1 MAKLEPAPD
10 PSMED
15 ILASIR
21 RIISDGDDGRKTP
34 PTPHLAVVERAPVQI
49 RGANREAAPSEEP
62 APPLA
67 AIASAV
73 VRADRAESVPGRKA
87 QEGRLDL
94 PPAPANASGGP
105 APVKPVILDSLEDE
119 PEIAVA
125 RIGSAPPPAFEI
137 EPVDDDP
144 APVMPP
150 IVAAAAAPSNRP
162 EKARAPQPAPELPR
176 AAPELPRATP
186 ASPAEAG
193 LLSAQADAAVHS
205 AFDQLAGIMLS
216 RESRTLEDIVKD
228 MMRPMLRDW
237 LDDNLPPLVER
248 LVREEIQRVSRGR
261 R

>member
-21 RIISDGDDGRKTP
+21 RIISDGDDSRKAP

-49 RGANREAAPSEEP
+49 RPGSKDAAQADEPSP
-62 APPLA
+62 QLA

-73 VRADRAESVPGRKA
+73 VRADRAESVPGRRA

-94 PPAPANASGGP
+94 PPAPANASSAP
-105 APVKPVILDSLEDE
+105 ATMAPVILDSLEDE

-125 RIGSAPPPAFEI
+125 RIGSPPPPAFDI
-137 EPVDDDP
+137 DSGDVDP

-150 IVAAAAAPSNRP
+150 IVAAAAAPSGRP
-162 EKARAPQPAPELPR
+162 EKARAPQPAPDLPR
-176 AAPELPRATP
+176 AAQP
-186 ASPAEAG
+186 AAEAG
-193 LLSAQADAAVHS
+193 LLSAQADAAVHN

-216 RESRTLEDIVKD
+216 RDSRTLEDIVKD

>member
-21 RIISDGDDGRKTP
+21 RIISDGDDSRKAP
-34 PTPHLAVVERAPVQI
+34 PTPHLAVVERAPVQTRSGGNDGI
-49 RGANREAAPSEEP
+49 PPEEP
-62 APPLA
+62 PSPQLA

-73 VRADRAESVPGRKA
+73 VRADRAKSVPGRKT

-94 PPAPANASGGP
+94 PPAPAIAPSAAASM
-105 APVKPVILDSLEDE
+105 APVILDSLEDE

-125 RIGSAPPPAFEI
+125 RIGSAPSPAFDI
-137 EPVDDDP
+137 DSGDVDPD
-144 APVMPP
+144 PVMPP
-150 IVAAAAAPSNRP
+150 IVAAAAVTSSARP
-162 EKARAPQPAPELPR
+162 DRVRAPQPAPELPR
-176 AAPELPRATP
+176 AAPP
-186 ASPAEAG
+186 AAEAG
-193 LLSAQADAAVHS
+193 LLSAQADAAVHN

-216 RESRTLEDIVKD
+216 RDSRTLEDIVKD